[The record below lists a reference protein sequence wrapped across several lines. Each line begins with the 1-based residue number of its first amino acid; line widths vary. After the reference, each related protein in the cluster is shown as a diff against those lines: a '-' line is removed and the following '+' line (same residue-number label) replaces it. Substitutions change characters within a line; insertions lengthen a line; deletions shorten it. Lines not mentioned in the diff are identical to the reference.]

1 MISLPAD
8 TFGAVNAGRVF
19 PLPNGS
25 ETHLLITL
33 NRHPV

>member
-8 TFGAVNAGRVF
+8 TFAPSMPVGLF
-19 PLPNGS
+19 LSDSS

-33 NRHPV
+33 NRHAV